1 MLPMTFRWLVL
12 VVLAAVGM
20 GSAFAETHSFVSGS
34 LTQIEKAHLGR
45 PFLLMVWSLD
55 CSSCLRELDLLA
67 AQAKRHPEMAL
78 IMVSTDELS
87 RQSGVE
93 QMLAKHG
100 LDRLES
106 WIFAEDD
113 AQRLRYE
120 IDRTWHGE
128 MPRSYFYNRQHQ
140 RTSLSGILTA
150 QHIDAWLA
158 VVNG

>member
-1 MLPMTFRWLVL
+1 MAIGLCACLEGGYRGMTEPAETGWPTDAFGLFVKRWSRPYERRTMLRMTFRWLVL

-93 QMLAKHG
+93 QMLAKRG
-100 LDRLES
+100 LVSNCVSSR
-106 WIFAEDD
+106 
-113 AQRLRYE
+113 
-120 IDRTWHGE
+120 
-128 MPRSYFYNRQHQ
+128 
-140 RTSLSGILTA
+140 
-150 QHIDAWLA
+150 
-158 VVNG
+158 